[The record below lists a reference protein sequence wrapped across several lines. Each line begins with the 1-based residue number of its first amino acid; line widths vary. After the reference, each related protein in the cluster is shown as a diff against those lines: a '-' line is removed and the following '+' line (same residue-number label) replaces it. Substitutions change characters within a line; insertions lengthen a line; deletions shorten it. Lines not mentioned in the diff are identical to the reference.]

1 MSKVI
6 FDMSMSL
13 DGFVRAPGNTPE
25 EPLGAGGQQLHDWA
39 FVPEDTAGRDIGER
53 GVTSLGACVCGRR
66 TYEDSLPF
74 WGANGPTGE
83 RRLPLFVITHEPPA
97 DVPEGGVYTFVTD
110 GPESAVR
117 QARAAAGGA
126 DIGVM
131 GPDVGRQLIEAG
143 LVDEISVHLVPIL
156 FGGGL
161 RMFDHLGG
169 GYVNL
174 EVVEVVES
182 KAATHLRYR
191 IVKQ

>member
-1 MSKVI
+1 VSKVV

-13 DGFVRAPGNTPE
+13 DGYVRAPNNTPE
-25 EPLGAGGQQLHDWA
+25 EPLGVGGEQLHDWGL
-39 FVPEDTAGRDIGER
+39 DGSDSTGRELLDR
-53 GVTSLGACVCGRR
+53 AASDLGATICGRR
-66 TYEDSLPF
+66 TYDDSLPF
-74 WGANGPTGE
+74 WGANGPTGD
-83 RRLPLFVITHEPPA
+83 RRLPLFVLTHDVPS

-110 GPESAVR
+110 GPESALR
-117 QARAAAGGA
+117 QARAVAGEGTVS
-126 DIGVM
+126 VM
-131 GPDVGRQLIEAG
+131 GPDVGRQFIEAG

-161 RMFDHLGG
+161 RMFDHLGD

-191 IVKQ
+191 VVRK